1 MIEIEQSGS
10 LNTIQDLGRPAW
22 RHLGVSVSGVM
33 DPLALRAYNT
43 LLGNEE
49 NAAAIE
55 VQMFPFRVRFLAD
68 SWIALTGADCRAR
81 LDGDELLRPGG
92 AARYV
97 KARCLSC
104 VFPVAAH
111 AATYAWQG
119 VLMSLWFWARAVPPC
134 VAVSAD
140 SRGGNYS
147 AATCCP
153 VVPGRGRHSRIPGLA
168 LSRRKWP

>member
-33 DPLALRAYNT
+33 DPLALRAGNT

-81 LDGDELLRPGG
+81 LDGDELPAWWGCAVRKGQVLELR
-92 AARYV
+92 
-97 KARCLSC
+97 
-104 VFPVAAH
+104 FPVAAH

-153 VVPGRGRHSRIPGLA
+153 VVPGRGATPGF
-168 LSRRKWP
+168 RDWH

>member
-33 DPLALRAYNT
+33 DPLALRAGNT

-55 VQMFPFRVRFLAD
+55 VQMFPFRVRFWRTAG
-68 SWIALTGADCRAR
+68 SRSPAPIAGQGSTAMNYRHS
-81 LDGDELLRPGG
+81 G

-97 KARCLSC
+97 KAVLELRFPRRGARGYLCVAGGIDVPLVLGSRSTALRGGFGGLEGRQLQRGDVLSC
-104 VFPVAAH
+104 GPSVGA
-111 AATYAWQG
+111 
-119 VLMSLWFWARAVPPC
+119 PP
-134 VAVSAD
+134 
-140 SRGGNYS
+140 
-147 AATCCP
+147 
-153 VVPGRGRHSRIPGLA
+153 RIPGLA

>member
-33 DPLALRAYNT
+33 DPLALRAGNT

-81 LDGDELLRPGG
+81 LDGDELP
-92 AARYV
+92 
-97 KARCLSC
+97 
-104 VFPVAAH
+104 
-111 AATYAWQG
+111 AWWGCAVRKGQVLE

>member
-33 DPLALRAYNT
+33 DPLALRAGNT

-55 VQMFPFRVRFLAD
+55 VQMFPFRVR
-68 SWIALTGADCRAR
+68 
-81 LDGDELLRPGG
+81 
-92 AARYV
+92 
-97 KARCLSC
+97 
-104 VFPVAAH
+104 
-111 AATYAWQG
+111 
-119 VLMSLWFWARAVPPC
+119 C

>member
-1 MIEIEQSGS
+1 MASS
-10 LNTIQDLGRPAW
+10 W
-22 RHLGVSVSGVM
+22 RLSERVM
-33 DPLALRAYNT
+33 DPLALRAGNA

-55 VQMFPFRVRFLAD
+55 VQMFPFRVRFRRTPGSRSPAP
-68 SWIALTGADCRAR
+68 IAGQGSTAMNY
-81 LDGDELLRPGG
+81 RPGG

-97 KARCLSC
+97 KDRCLSC

-119 VLMSLWFWARAVPPC
+119 ALMSLWFWARAVPLC

-153 VVPGRGRHSRIPGLA
+153 VVPGGGATPGF
-168 LSRRKWP
+168 RDWH

>member
-33 DPLALRAYNT
+33 DPLALRAGNT

-81 LDGDELLRPGG
+81 LDGDEL
-92 AARYV
+92 
-97 KARCLSC
+97 
-104 VFPVAAH
+104 
-111 AATYAWQG
+111 
-119 VLMSLWFWARAVPPC
+119 PPC
-134 VAVSAD
+134 VAVLAD

>member
-1 MIEIEQSGS
+1 MASS
-10 LNTIQDLGRPAW
+10 W
-22 RHLGVSVSGVM
+22 RLSDGVM
-33 DPLALRAYNT
+33 DPLALRAGNA

-68 SWIALTGADCRAR
+68 TWIALTGADCRAR
-81 LDGDELLRPGG
+81 LDGDELPAWW

-97 KARCLSC
+97 KDRCLSC

-119 VLMSLWFWARAVPPC
+119 ALMSLWFWARAVPLC

-140 SRGGNYS
+140 SR
-147 AATCCP
+147 AATTARRRA
-153 VVPGRGRHSRIPGLA
+153 VLWSLAGGATPGFRMA

>member
-1 MIEIEQSGS
+1 VIEIEQSGS

-33 DPLALRAYNT
+33 DPLALRAGNT

-68 SWIALTGADCRAR
+68 TWIALTGADCRAR
-81 LDGDELLRPGG
+81 LDGDELPAWWGCAVRKGQVLELRFPRRGARGYLCVAGG
-92 AARYV
+92 IDVPLVLGSRSTALRGGFGGLEGRQLQRGDV
-97 KARCLSC
+97 LSC
-104 VFPVAAH
+104 GP
-111 AATYAWQG
+111 WQG
-119 VLMSLWFWARAVPPC
+119 
-134 VAVSAD
+134 
-140 SRGGNYS
+140 
-147 AATCCP
+147 
-153 VVPGRGRHSRIPGLA
+153 RHCRIPGLA